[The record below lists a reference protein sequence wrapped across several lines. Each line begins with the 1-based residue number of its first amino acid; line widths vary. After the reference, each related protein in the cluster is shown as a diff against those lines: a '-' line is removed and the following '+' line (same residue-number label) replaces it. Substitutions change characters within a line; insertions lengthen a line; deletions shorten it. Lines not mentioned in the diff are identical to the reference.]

1 MKFSIIFKKIN
12 MKLMD
17 TMLKIKHRSNIR
29 LHRACLCEGNRDD
42 VASLRSELQSTQHQN
57 SEK

>member
-1 MKFSIIFKKIN
+1 
-12 MKLMD
+12 
-17 TMLKIKHRSNIR
+17 MLKIKRRSDIR
-29 LHRACLCEGNRDD
+29 LHRTCPREENRDD